1 MNAASQEIILQVF
14 RESDEGRLHFGTVVG
29 LLMQAGVE
37 SYAVDYR
44 TGHAQPYDR
53 HHRAPE
59 PTTLV

>member
-37 SYAVDYR
+37 SYADGIHVI
-44 TGHAQPYDR
+44 PI
-53 HHRAPE
+53 
-59 PTTLV
+59 V